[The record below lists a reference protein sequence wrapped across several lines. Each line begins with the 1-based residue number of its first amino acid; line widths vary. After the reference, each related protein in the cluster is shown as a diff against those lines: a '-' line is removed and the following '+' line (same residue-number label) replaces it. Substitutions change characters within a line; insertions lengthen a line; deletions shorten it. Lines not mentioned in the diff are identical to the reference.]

1 MRTVIT
7 LPAQMHT
14 QAKRRAAELGISFAE
29 FTRRIFEKE
38 LDASAP
44 QGDLETICGM
54 VQGSPFDMARDGHSI
69 VGAAVTAELAERS
82 D

>member
-1 MRTVIT
+1 
-7 LPAQMHT
+7 MHA

-82 D
+82 G